1 MRNSF
6 SKGVKKLIIS
16 VSLAS
21 FLLSPVSYVFSMN
34 QVSAATPAFAKHHD
48 DRDKDRDH
56 WDKDRQ
62 DHYKDN
68 KKDDDKDYDRGD
80 VTAAVLIGGVIGAII
95 AKNTWY

>member
-48 DRDKDRDH
+48 DRDH
-56 WDKDRQ
+56 WDKDRH

-95 AKNTWY
+95 AKNT